1 MPRNPGKPASPQA
14 RGKTREI
21 VDDVGPKGR
30 FLVSTPL
37 AGTMSALFGLRLCHE
52 TTMDDDL
59 ENAQRYP
66 VDLWPETRPVLGGS
80 SWFEPISPYYQGPY
94 QVAVVLGR
102 GKLAKSEVALSNW
115 EA

>member
-1 MPRNPGKPASPQA
+1 
-14 RGKTREI
+14 
-21 VDDVGPKGR
+21 
-30 FLVSTPL
+30 
-37 AGTMSALFGLRLCHE
+37 
-52 TTMDDDL
+52 MDDDL
-59 ENAQRYP
+59 ENVQRYP

-80 SWFEPISPYYQGPY
+80 SSFEPVSPYYQGPY